1 MESGVTNK
9 TSGWDKDGGFVLPT
23 VLVASIM
30 LLLLL
35 LAGLQL
41 ASAAANALVEQYYN
55 QLAREAA
62 EAGVVRMNEC
72 ISRGY
77 DSAIASGVRPGTDCR
92 GNGTAIDV
100 FRNDKLRSYFVG
112 EYTST
117 TNPRRADVKGYLE
130 LVRKSDGRAYK
141 TYIYNSRQQA
151 IPEVDFTGTRASK
164 RWWCIGGTV
173 CLDFGTGG
181 SEKPTPHP
189 FPPHSSGLSSEGL
202 TTITDRNGN
211 LKFYSDGI
219 RIWDS
224 TRNLM
229 QVDGSA
235 TNGNPT
241 CDDGQSAYYS
251 ESPQGLCGSRTG
263 TQAVVAF
270 PINKEESK
278 YIVVSNTA
286 NGREQLKFGTLY
298 YHVVDFTGSPRGRV
312 TKKNMSIGM
321 AGGFARRYSS
331 EAMNAV
337 PNNAGNGAIVY
348 TYRSSTPNEI
358 YAFNIFST
366 DNGATIQTPN
376 AAVYTVPSGSGQP
389 CIAQPNPSNPS
400 LTGFGSINFNNEAT
414 KMLVFMG
421 GSNCPNNAGNAG
433 VAHIFDIS
441 GADTNMTPIAH
452 WTGGVV
458 TGGLPDQSYGYAAD
472 LSPNGDHVYVS
483 KIYTGELW
491 RYDIRS
497 RNGATIK
504 GTERFIGF
512 TGCEHFRDCTLG
524 DSLPIVSTPRYRDS
538 IDLSR
543 GADGGG
549 QVLRG
554 PDGRMYVAD
563 RGASKISY
571 IERPDAPNEATD
583 AATATAIGWN
593 RGGLSLGSGISMYG
607 LPQMVTLH
615 SPRLI
620 SY

>member
-1 MESGVTNK
+1 MTNRA
-9 TSGWDKDGGFVLPT
+9 SGWDRDGGFVLPT

-77 DSAIASGVRPGTDCR
+77 DNAIASGVRPGTDCR

-130 LVRKSDGRAYK
+130 LIRKSDGRAYK

-181 SEKPTPHP
+181 SDKPTPHP

-219 RIWDS
+219 RIWNS
-224 TRNLM
+224 ARNLM
-229 QVDGSA
+229 QIDGSA
-235 TNGNPT
+235 TDGNPT
-241 CDDGQSAYYS
+241 CDDGQSAYYG

-286 NGREQLKFGTLY
+286 NGREQPKFGTLY
-298 YHVVDFTGSPRGRV
+298 YHIVDFAGNPLGRV

-321 AGGFARRYSS
+321 AGSFSRKYTG

-337 PNNAGNGAIVY
+337 PNNAGNGAVVY
-348 TYRSSTPNEI
+348 TYRPGLPNQI

-376 AAVYTVPSGSGQP
+376 AAVYTIPSGSGQP
-389 CIAQPNPSNPS
+389 CITQPNPSNPS
-400 LTGFGSINFNNEAT
+400 LTGFGAINFNNEAT

-421 GSNCPNNAGNAG
+421 GSNCANSAGNAG

-441 GADTNMTPIAH
+441 GADTNMTPIAN
-452 WTGGVV
+452 WTGGVY
-458 TGGLPDQSYGYAAD
+458 TGGAPDKGYGYAAD
-472 LSPNGDHVYVS
+472 FSPNGDHVYLS

-538 IDLSR
+538 IDMSR

-583 AATATAIGWN
+583 AATAAAIGWN

>member
-1 MESGVTNK
+1 MTNK

-30 LLLLL
+30 LLLIL

-130 LVRKSDGRAYK
+130 LIRKSDGRPYK

-151 IPEVDFTGTRASK
+151 IPEVDFKGTRASK
-164 RWWCIGGTV
+164 RWWCIGGSV
-173 CLDFGTGG
+173 CLDFGVGG
-181 SEKPTPHP
+181 SNKPTPHP
-189 FPPHSSGLSSEGL
+189 HPTHSSGPSHEGL
-202 TTITDRNGN
+202 TTISDRNGN
-211 LKFYSDGI
+211 LKFYSDGL
-219 RIWDS
+219 RIWNS
-224 TRNLM
+224 ARNIM
-229 QVDGSA
+229 QVDSSA
-235 TNGNPT
+235 PDGNPT
-241 CDDGQSAYYS
+241 CDDGQTAYYS

-278 YIVVSNTA
+278 YLVVSNSA
-286 NGREQLKFGTLY
+286 NGRERAKFGTLY
-298 YHVVDFTGSPRGRV
+298 YHVVDFTNDPLGRV

-321 AGGFARRYSS
+321 AGSFSRNYSG

-337 PNNAGNGAIVY
+337 PNNAGNGAVVY
-348 TYRSSTPNEI
+348 TYRPGSPNQV

-376 AAVYTVPSGSGQP
+376 AAVYNVPSGPAQP
-389 CIAQPNPSNPS
+389 CIVQPNPSSPS
-400 LTGFGSINFNNEAT
+400 RTGFGSINFNNEAT

-421 GSNCPNNAGNAG
+421 GSACPNRNGNAG
-433 VAHIFDIS
+433 VLHVFDIS

-452 WTGGVV
+452 WSVGVHNNNP
-458 TGGLPDQSYGYAAD
+458 LDSSLGYAAD
-472 LSPNGDHVYVS
+472 FSPNGDHVYVS
-483 KIYTGELW
+483 KLYIGELF
-491 RYDIRS
+491 RYDITS
-497 RNGATIK
+497 RNSSTIK
-504 GTERFIGF
+504 ASERFIGF
-512 TGCEHFRDCTLG
+512 TSCEHFRDCAVA
-524 DSLPIVSTPRYRDS
+524 DSLPNSSVPNQPSWMGP
-538 IDLSR
+538 
-543 GADGGG
+543 GFGGDGGG

-554 PDGRMYVAD
+554 PDGRVYVAD
-563 RGASKISY
+563 RGANKISY
-571 IERPDAPNEATD
+571 IERPDAPNAATD
-583 AATATAIGWN
+583 AATVAAIGWN
-593 RGGLSLGSGISMYG
+593 RGGLSLGSGISRYG

-615 SPRLI
+615 SPRLL